1 MKVVSSGF
9 LPSFYSENP
18 LQIERPAGESYYS
31 EEGKIITNI
40 YSKYPP
46 VTIYQLYESVN
57 FFLYSF
63 GLTPN
68 SSLKYFRKYLGSLK
82 PTW

>member
-1 MKVVSSGF
+1 MKVVNLGF

-40 YSKYPP
+40 NSKYLPKN
-46 VTIYQLYESVN
+46 IYQPYESVN

-68 SSLKYFRKYLGSLK
+68 SSLKYLRKYLGSLK
-82 PTW
+82 PT